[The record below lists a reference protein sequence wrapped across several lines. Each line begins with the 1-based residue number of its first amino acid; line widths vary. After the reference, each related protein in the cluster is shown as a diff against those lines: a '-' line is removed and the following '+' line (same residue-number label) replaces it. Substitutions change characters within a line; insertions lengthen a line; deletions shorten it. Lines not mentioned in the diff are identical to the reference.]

1 MKKIIALIVV
11 ALIIFAV
18 VYRQRLYVRD
28 PLGSVTRDGVKEDGA
43 QVYVNWSNDVLL
55 ENDNPPAGTRG
66 QMTLTLVQHA
76 RPIGLPKQIHCLHW
90 LICLTDA
97 DEATL
102 VAADPGTYIESMSS
116 KQVVFHDYNGR
127 EAVVT
132 LH

>member
-1 MKKIIALIVV
+1 MKKIIAAIALVLIV
-11 ALIIFAV
+11 LAV
-18 VYRQRLYVRD
+18 IYRQRLYVRD
-28 PLGSVTRDGVKEDGA
+28 PLGSVTRDGVHEDGA
-43 QVYVNWSNDVLL
+43 QVYVNFTDEVLL
-55 ENDNPPAGTRG
+55 ENDNPPAGTPG

>member
-1 MKKIIALIVV
+1 MKKIIALIVI